1 MSNKQYMLEG
11 VKVIEFANF
20 VAGPCCG
27 RILADWGAEV
37 IKIEPDFGDT
47 MRVVGVQWMAPTD
60 EDENPLFENENAG
73 KKGIIVNT
81 NTEEGQKV
89 IYDLVKDADVFLTN
103 TRQKALIKSNL
114 DYEKI
119 KAVNPKIVY
128 GHLLGYGE
136 KGPAA
141 NTPAFDY
148 TAYFARGGIAKG
160 LMEKDTAPCNT
171 AAAFG
176 DHYAGMSLA
185 AGILAALINRDRT
198 GKGEKVSVSL
208 FHTAVFGMGLPV
220 ISSQYGYDM
229 PITRR
234 RPPNPINT
242 TFKTSDGEWLQI
254 AFFQYAKW
262 FPGFCEIVIE
272 RPDLI
277 GGKFSTLKGGVEHND
292 EFLPMLEEIFAT
304 KPLEEW
310 MKRLTEAGVP
320 FEKLQTPG
328 EVLNDE
334 QCWANDYL
342 FKHTYDSGNEG
353 VLYNT
358 PVMYDSYGFKD
369 FVRAPK
375 HGEHT
380 EETLK
385 GLGYTDEQIQE
396 LRDNKVIV

>member
-11 VKVIEFANF
+11 IKVIEFANF

-47 MRVVGVQWMAPTD
+47 MRVVGVQWCAPTD

-73 KKGIIVNT
+73 KKGIIVNA
-81 NTEEGQKV
+81 NTPEGQQV

-119 KAVNPKIVY
+119 KEVNPKIVY

-185 AGILAALINRDRT
+185 AGILAALIRRDRT
-198 GKGEKVSVSL
+198 GQAEKVNVAL

-220 ISSQYGYDM
+220 VSSQYGYEM

-242 TFKTSDGEWLQI
+242 TFQTSDGEWLQI
-254 AFFQYAKW
+254 AFFQYEKW

-277 GGKFSTLKGGVEHND
+277 GGKFSTLKGGVEHVD
-292 EFLPMLEEIFAT
+292 EFIPILEEIFAT
-304 KPLEEW
+304 KPIEEW
-310 MKRLTEAGVP
+310 MKRLDQAGVP

-342 FKHTYDSGNEG
+342 FKHTYENGNEG

-385 GLGYTDEQIQE
+385 DLGYSEEKLQE
-396 LRDNKVIV
+396 LRDKKVIV